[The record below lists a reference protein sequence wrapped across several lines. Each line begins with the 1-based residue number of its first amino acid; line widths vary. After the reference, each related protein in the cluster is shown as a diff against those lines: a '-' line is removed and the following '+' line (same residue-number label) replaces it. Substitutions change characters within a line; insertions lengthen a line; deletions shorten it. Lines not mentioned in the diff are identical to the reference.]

1 MLSALPEMKMM
12 GEFDV
17 LGGWEDY
24 YYALIK
30 YSQLDPCV
38 HAAAVTAAA
47 AAKFQVVAVANVSP
61 GDE

>member
-1 MLSALPEMKMM
+1 VLSALPEMKMM

-38 HAAAVTAAA
+38 HAAAVAAA
-47 AAKFQVVAVANVSP
+47 AAAAA
-61 GDE
+61 